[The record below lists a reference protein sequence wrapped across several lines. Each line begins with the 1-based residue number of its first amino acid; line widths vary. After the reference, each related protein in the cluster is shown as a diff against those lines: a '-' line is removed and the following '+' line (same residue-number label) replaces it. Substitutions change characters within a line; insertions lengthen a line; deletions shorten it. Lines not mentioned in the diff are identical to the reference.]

1 MAGNQKLSTE
11 LLVRG
16 HTTYGTEHDRVMR
29 LSRVSAYEERSRNLR
44 RAFDIL
50 LNQYTNLFVSGGDT
64 RYLRANILAY
74 ARILKT
80 KVDLS
85 RKR

>member
-1 MAGNQKLSTE
+1 MEEQRLSTA

-16 HTTYGTEHDRVMR
+16 HTTYGTHHQRMMR
-29 LSRVSAYEERSRNLR
+29 LSRPSQYEERLRNIQK
-44 RAFDIL
+44 AFNIL
-50 LNQYTNLFVSGGDT
+50 LDQYTNLFVSGGDT
-64 RYLRANILAY
+64 RYLRATILAY

-85 RKR
+85 RRR